1 MRFKEIVDPI
11 EKLQDKLIDLVNV
24 KEECPA

>member
-24 KEECPA
+24 KEECPT